1 MPMQIH
7 KNINN
12 LYVKFKLFYPV
23 FIGSILA
30 IALITIVLVS
40 KSRQEIYK
48 QAENSMMME
57 LNTIR
62 SMFERERELKLEK
75 VKSDLKVTHELFYR
89 EPVTFSEDNI
99 SITAINQQTQQSI
112 KVDIPVML
120 RNGKP
125 IYLANEFPN
134 KIHQL
139 IGGTTTIFQK
149 IDSGFLRIAT
159 NVLNSEGTPAVGTF
173 IPNSSLVVKNIMEG
187 KVYEGRAFV
196 VNDWYITSYEPI
208 YYNDT
213 LAGMLYVGDKEKDLD
228 KLKKVIQGLEIGGSG
243 YIFVL
248 DKNRNIILKPNESGL
263 GKLHTEFISYLN
275 AESSGKTRF
284 IDKFTGKEYLL
295 TFNQYQQFD
304 LTIAAVVPADDLTST
319 SIKNILI
326 TAIYF
331 ALLISILFIVMVM
344 FTTTRRVHRL
354 LNAIRLSNIKL
365 RSAKDALRQSEY
377 NFRTLFNNSSDEML
391 VSDMQGNIL
400 EMNEMA
406 IDTLEYSREEL
417 LKMNLLDLKPEKHG
431 KSFLENRNQLKRA
444 GSLIYDSEYITKTGK
459 IIPVEINSRLLDF
472 DQQNAVLSISRNLKI
487 RNELERKVLSAVI
500 QTEERERERFSK
512 DMHDGL
518 GPMLSA
524 VKLYVGELAD
534 DHASKDEK
542 RNYIKQINEIID
554 EAVSSTREISNNLMP
569 RVIHEYGVVK
579 AIQAFCNKIN
589 LTNRIKIEFSSSG
602 VDQSMDKNI
611 QLILF
616 RVISELINNT
626 IKHAKANLITI
637 NIEAKDQRI
646 RVEFKDNGIGFDT
659 EKIMSDKRVGIGL
672 KSIISR
678 IKSINGNCQFSSEEG
693 SGFRIIIEI

>member
-1 MPMQIH
+1 MLIH

-30 IALITIVLVS
+30 IALITFVLVS
-40 KSRQEIYK
+40 KARMEIYK
-48 QAENSMMME
+48 QAENSMILE
-57 LNTIR
+57 VNTIR

-75 VKSDLKVTHELFYR
+75 VRRDLKVAHELFYR
-89 EPVTFSEDNI
+89 QAITYLPVPI
-99 SITAINQQTQQSI
+99 SIEAMNQQTHQTSHF
-112 KVDIPVML
+112 DIPTMM
-120 RNGKP
+120 RNDQP
-125 IYLANEFPN
+125 VFQSSDFPN
-134 KIHQL
+134 EMHQL
-139 IGGTTTIFQK
+139 FGGTTTIFQK
-149 IDSGFLRIAT
+149 IDSGFVRIAT
-159 NVLNSEGTPAVGTF
+159 NVLNTSGTPATGTY
-173 IPNSSLVVKNIMEG
+173 IPNNSPVAKTIKLG
-187 KVYEGRAFV
+187 KIFEGRAFV
-196 VNDWYITSYEPI
+196 VNDWYITAYEPI
-208 YYNDT
+208 YHKDT

-228 KLKKVIQGLEIGGSG
+228 KLKSTIQNLEIGGDG

-248 DKNRNIILKPNESGL
+248 DKDQNNIIEPSQSEKNAVHKEFIPYLSRNESG
-263 GKLHTEFISYLN
+263 KIRFRS
-275 AESSGKTRF
+275 KTNR
-284 IDKFTGKEYLL
+284 KEYLL
-295 TFNQYQQFD
+295 AYTPYEAFN
-304 LTIAAVVPADDLTST
+304 LTIVAMAPTEEITSG
-319 SIKNILI
+319 SIKNIII

-331 ALLISILFIVMVM
+331 ALLISVLFIVMVM

-391 VSDMQGNIL
+391 VADMQGNIL

-406 IDTLEYSREEL
+406 INTLEYSREEL
-417 LKMNLLDLKPEKHG
+417 LRMNLLDLKPEKHG
-431 KSFLENRNQLKRA
+431 KNFLENRNQLRHA

-472 DQQNAVLSISRNLKI
+472 NQQNAVLSISRNLKS

-534 DHASKDEK
+534 AQASFEEK
-542 RNYIKQINEIID
+542 ANYIKQINEIID

-589 LTNRIKIEFSSSG
+589 LANRIKIEFSTNG
-602 VDQSMDKNI
+602 VEQSMDKNI

-626 IKHAKANLITI
+626 IKHAKASLI
-637 NIEAKDQRI
+637 NINIDVKKEKI
-646 RVEFKDNGIGFDT
+646 RVEFTDNGIGFDT
-659 EKIMSDKRVGIGL
+659 EKIMSNKRVGIGL

-678 IKSINGNCQFSSEEG
+678 IKSINGSCQFSSEEG
-693 SGFRIIIEI
+693 KGFRIIIEI

>member
-1 MPMQIH
+1 MQIN

-40 KSRQEIYK
+40 KSKQVIYQ
-48 QAENSMMME
+48 QAENSMMLE
-57 LNTIR
+57 VRTIR
-62 SMFERERELKLEK
+62 GMFERERTLKLEK
-75 VKSDLKVTHELFYR
+75 VKTDLQVAREVFYR
-89 EPVTFSEDNI
+89 QPLGFKKDKIQVE
-99 SITAINQQTQQSI
+99 AINQQTGEKYLI
-112 KVDIPVML
+112 EIPTMM
-120 RNGKP
+120 RGGKA
-125 IYLANEFPN
+125 LFRSDEFPN
-134 KIHQL
+134 KMKNL
-139 IGGTTTIFQK
+139 FGGTTTIFQK
-149 IDSGFLRIAT
+149 MDSGFIRIST
-159 NVLNSEGTPAVGTF
+159 NVLNSDGIPAVATF
-173 IPNSSLVVKNIMEG
+173 IPNNSPVVKTIQEG
-187 KVYEGRAFV
+187 QIYEGRAFV

-208 YYNDT
+208 YYHDT

-228 KLKKVIQGLEIGGSG
+228 KLRKVIQEFRIGENGYVFVVDQNQEVIIGSNDQQTSPVDSEL
-243 YIFVL
+243 IRQIT
-248 DKNRNIILKPNESGL
+248 NNEE
-263 GKLHTEFISYLN
+263 GKM
-275 AESSGKTRF
+275 RF
-284 IDKFTGKEYLL
+284 TNEANGKEYLL
-295 TFNQYQQFD
+295 AFTQYRDFNF
-304 LTIAAVVPADDLTST
+304 TIAAMVPANELTYLP
-319 SIKNILI
+319 IKNIVI

-331 ALLISILFIVMVM
+331 ALLISILFIVMVL

-406 IDTLEYSREEL
+406 TKTLEYSREEL
-417 LKMNLLDLKPEKHG
+417 LEMNLLDLKPEKHG
-431 KSFLENRNQLKRA
+431 RNFLENRNQLKRT
-444 GSLIYDSEYITKTGK
+444 GSLIYDSEYITKSGK

-472 DQQNAVLSISRNLKI
+472 NQQSAVLSISRNLQS

-534 DHASKDEK
+534 AQTPEEDKAT
-542 RNYIKQINEIID
+542 YIKQINDIID

-589 LTNRIKIEFSSSG
+589 LTNRIKIEFTSKG

-626 IKHAKANLITI
+626 IKHAKASLI
-637 NIEAKDQRI
+637 NISIEAQGAKI
-646 RVEFKDNGIGFDT
+646 RVEFSDNGIGFNT

-678 IKSINGNCQFSSEEG
+678 IKSINGSCHFSSEEG
-693 SGFRIIIEI
+693 QGFRIIIEI

>member
-1 MPMQIH
+1 MLIH

-30 IALITIVLVS
+30 IALITFVLVS
-40 KSRQEIYK
+40 KARMEIYK
-48 QAENSMMME
+48 QAENSMILE
-57 LNTIR
+57 VNTIR

-75 VKSDLKVTHELFYR
+75 VRQNLKVAHELFYR
-89 EPVTFSEDNI
+89 QAITYLQVPI
-99 SITAINQQTQQSI
+99 SIEAMNQQTHQTSRF
-112 KVDIPVML
+112 DIPTML
-120 RNGKP
+120 RNDQP
-125 IYLANEFPN
+125 VFQSSDFPN
-134 KIHQL
+134 EMHQL
-139 IGGTTTIFQK
+139 FGGTTTIFQK

-159 NVLNSEGTPAVGTF
+159 NVLNTSGTPAIGTY
-173 IPNSSLVVKNIMEG
+173 IPNNSPVAKTIRQGNIF
-187 KVYEGRAFV
+187 EGRAFV

-208 YYNDT
+208 YHSDT

-228 KLKKVIQGLEIGGSG
+228 KLKSTIQSLEIGGDG

-248 DKNRNIILKPNESGL
+248 DKDQNNIIEPYQSEKNAVHEEFIPYLSRDESG
-263 GKLHTEFISYLN
+263 KIRFRS
-275 AESSGKTRF
+275 KTN
-284 IDKFTGKEYLL
+284 GKEYLL
-295 TFNQYQQFD
+295 AYTPYEAFN
-304 LTIAAVVPADDLTST
+304 LTIVAMAPTEEITSG
-319 SIKNILI
+319 SIKNIII

-331 ALLISILFIVMVM
+331 ALLISILFIIMVM

-391 VSDMQGNIL
+391 VADMQGNIL

-406 IDTLEYSREEL
+406 INTLEYSREEL

-431 KSFLENRNQLKRA
+431 KNFLENRNQLQHS
-444 GSLIYDSEYITKTGK
+444 GSLIYDSEYITKTGQ

-472 DQQNAVLSISRNLKI
+472 NQQSAVLSISRNLKS

-534 DHASKDEK
+534 AQASVEEK
-542 RNYIKQINEIID
+542 VNYIKQINEIID

-589 LTNRIKIEFSSSG
+589 LTNRIKIEFSTNG

-626 IKHAKANLITI
+626 IKHAKASLIKI
-637 NIEAKDQRI
+637 NIDVKKEKI

-659 EKIMSDKRVGIGL
+659 EKIMSNKRVGIGL

-678 IKSINGNCQFSSEEG
+678 IKSINGSCQFSSEEG
-693 SGFRIIIEI
+693 KGFRIIIEI

>member
-1 MPMQIH
+1 MQIN

-40 KSRQEIYK
+40 KSKQVIYQ
-48 QAENSMMME
+48 QAENSMMLE
-57 LNTIR
+57 VRTIR
-62 SMFERERELKLEK
+62 GMFERERTLKLEK
-75 VKSDLKVTHELFYR
+75 VKTDLKVAHELFYR
-89 EPVTFSEDNI
+89 QPISFSDKKTQIN
-99 SITAINQQTQQSI
+99 AINQQTLEKYPI
-112 KVDIPVML
+112 EIPTMM
-120 RNGKP
+120 RGDKP
-125 IYLANEFPN
+125 LYRSEEFPDKMKKLFN
-134 KIHQL
+134 
-139 IGGTTTIFQK
+139 GTTTIFQK
-149 IDSGFLRIAT
+149 MDSGFVRIST
-159 NVLNSEGTPAVGTF
+159 NVLNSKGIPAVSTY
-173 IPNSSLVVKNIMEG
+173 IPNNSPVAKTIREG

-208 YYNDT
+208 YYHDT

-228 KLKKVIQGLEIGGSG
+228 KLRKVIQEFRIGENG
-243 YIFVL
+243 YVFVI
-248 DKNRNIILKPNESGL
+248 DQNQNIIIGSNDQQISPVDIELAHHISTNEE
-263 GKLHTEFISYLN
+263 GKM
-275 AESSGKTRF
+275 RF
-284 IDKFTGKEYLL
+284 TNGSNGKEYLL
-295 TFNQYQQFD
+295 AYTRYEDFNF
-304 LTIAAVVPADDLTST
+304 TIAAMVPADELTYLP
-319 SIKNILI
+319 IKNIVI

-331 ALLISILFIVMVM
+331 ALLISILFIVMVL

-400 EMNEMA
+400 EMNVMA
-406 IDTLEYSREEL
+406 TKTLEYSREEL
-417 LKMNLLDLKPEKHG
+417 LEMNLLDLKPEKHG
-431 KSFLENRNQLKRA
+431 RNFLENRNQLKRT
-444 GSLIYDSEYITKTGK
+444 GSLIYDSEYITKSGK

-472 DQQNAVLSISRNLKI
+472 NQQSAVLSISRNLQS

-534 DHASKDEK
+534 AQTPEEDKAT
-542 RNYIKQINEIID
+542 YIKQINDIID

-589 LTNRIKIEFSSSG
+589 LTNRIKIEFTSEG

-626 IKHAKANLITI
+626 IKHAKASLI
-637 NIEAKDQRI
+637 NISIEAQEAKI
-646 RVEFKDNGIGFDT
+646 RVEFSDNGIGFNT
-659 EKIMSDKRVGIGL
+659 KKIMSDKRVGIGL

-678 IKSINGNCQFSSEEG
+678 IKSINGSCHFSSEEG
-693 SGFRIIIEI
+693 QGFRIIIEI